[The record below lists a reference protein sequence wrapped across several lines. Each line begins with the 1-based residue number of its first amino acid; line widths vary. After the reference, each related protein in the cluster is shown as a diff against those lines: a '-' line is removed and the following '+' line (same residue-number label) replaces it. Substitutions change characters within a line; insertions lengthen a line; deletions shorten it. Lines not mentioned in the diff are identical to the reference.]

1 MMANDP
7 SISRL
12 LPRPVKSPAA
22 TREDLRKRATTRLA
36 DRIDL
41 AKSKFKP
48 LSLLRQDARRVLDQL
63 LDQDA
68 PTMGREDRDKFVD
81 EILAQSQ
88 GFGPLEELFRD
99 ESVTEF
105 MTMAFNQIISRKGE
119 SWLPTSVQFRDA
131 DQYRQILV
139 GFAEFDPL
147 RTSAVPSGYDATLPN
162 GFRVVGILPQAILEQ
177 PPLAVFTRGNVPTVV
192 AKSASGAIPIPM
204 PNAKSGTITAPSSGS
219 LPALPAPPLT
229 ASGTINFN
237 TTVRSGA
244 DSSSNSLSAR
254 LPDPFGRLK
263 QRVIERLVSRLAAAG
278 VNDLS
283 QLPKQDLQKVIGMY
297 VQEFSSV
304 ENLSLDESTQGR
316 LTLEILTAMNR

>member
-1 MMANDP
+1 MMMNDP

-12 LPRPVKSPAA
+12 LPRPMKSPAVV
-22 TREDLRKRATTRLA
+22 REDLRKRATTRLA
-36 DRIDL
+36 ERIDL
-41 AKSKFKP
+41 AKSRFKP
-48 LSLLRQDARRVLDQL
+48 LSLLRQDARRVIDQL

-105 MTMAFNQIISRKGE
+105 MTMAFNQVISRKTD

-131 DQYRQILV
+131 ELYRQILI
-139 GFAEFDPL
+139 GFADHDPL
-147 RTSAVPSGYDATLPN
+147 RTSAMPSGYDATLPN
-162 GFRVVGILPQAILEQ
+162 GFRVVGILPPAILEQ

-192 AKSASGAIPIPM
+192 AKTASGTIAM
-204 PNAKSGTITAPSSGS
+204 PNAKSGTISAPSSGS
-219 LPALPAPPLT
+219 FPAPPPVQQST
-229 ASGTINFN
+229 SGSINFN
-237 TTVRSGA
+237 ATTRPGSGG
-244 DSSSNSLSAR
+244 SSSSLSAR
-254 LPDPFGRLK
+254 MPDPFERLK
-263 QRVIERLVSRLAAAG
+263 QRVIERLVTRLAAAG

-297 VQEFSSV
+297 VQEFSSI
-304 ENLSLDESTQGR
+304 ENLNLDDSIQGR

>member
-1 MMANDP
+1 MMMNDP

-12 LPRPVKSPAA
+12 LPRPTKSPAA
-22 TREDLRKRATTRLA
+22 AREDLRKRATTRLVE
-36 DRIDL
+36 RIDL
-41 AKSKFKP
+41 AKSRFKP
-48 LSLLRQDARRVLDQL
+48 LSLLRQDARRVIDQL

-105 MTMAFNQIISRKGE
+105 MTMAFNQVISRKGE

-131 DQYRQILV
+131 DLYRQTLV
-139 GFAEFDPL
+139 GFAGHDPL

-162 GFRVVGILPQAILEQ
+162 GFRVVAILPPAILEQ
-177 PPLAVFTRGNVPTVV
+177 PPLAVFTRGNAPTVA
-192 AKSASGAIPIPM
+192 AKSASGTIPM
-204 PNAKSGTITAPSSGS
+204 PNAKSGVIATPSSGS
-219 LPALPAPPLT
+219 FPAPPAPQQS
-229 ASGTINFN
+229 ASDSINFN
-237 TTVRSGA
+237 VISRPGA
-244 DSSSNSLSAR
+244 GGSSSSLSVR
-254 LPDPFGRLK
+254 MPDPFERLK

-297 VQEFSSV
+297 VQEFSSI
-304 ENLSLDESTQGR
+304 ENLNLDESIQGR

>member
-1 MMANDP
+1 MMMNDP

-12 LPRPVKSPAA
+12 LPRPMRSPAA
-22 TREDLRKRATTRLA
+22 AREDLRKRAATRLA
-36 DRIDL
+36 ERIDL
-41 AKSKFKP
+41 AKSRFKP
-48 LSLLRQDARRVLDQL
+48 LSLLRQDARRVIDQL

-105 MTMAFNQIISRKGE
+105 MTMAFNQVISRKSE

-131 DQYRQILV
+131 DLYRQVLA
-139 GFAEFDPL
+139 GFAEHDPL

-162 GFRVVGILPQAILEQ
+162 GFRVVGILPPAILEQ
-177 PPLAVFTRGNVPTVV
+177 PPLAVFTRGSVPTVV
-192 AKSASGAIPIPM
+192 AKAASGTIAM
-204 PNAKSGTITAPSSGS
+204 PNAKSGAISAPSSGS
-219 LPALPAPPLT
+219 FPAPPAPT
-229 ASGTINFN
+229 SGSINFN
-237 TTVRSGA
+237 ATTRPGA
-244 DSSSNSLSAR
+244 GGSSSSLSAR
-254 LPDPFGRLK
+254 LPDPFERLK
-263 QRVIERLVSRLAAAG
+263 QRVIERLVTRLAAAG

-283 QLPKQDLQKVIGMY
+283 QLPKQDLQKVVGMY
-297 VQEFSSV
+297 VQEFSSI
-304 ENLSLDESTQGR
+304 ENLNLDESIQGR

>member
-12 LPRPVKSPAA
+12 LPRPAKIPAA

-36 DRIDL
+36 ERIDL

-99 ESVTEF
+99 ESVAEF

-162 GFRVVGILPQAILEQ
+162 GFRVVGILPPAILEQ
-177 PPLAVFTRGNVPTVV
+177 PPLAVFTRGSMPTVV
-192 AKSASGAIPIPM
+192 AKSASGAM
-204 PNAKSGTITAPSSGS
+204 LNAKSGTISAPSSGS
-219 LPALPAPPLT
+219 FTALPAPPLT

-237 TTVRSGA
+237 ATVRSGA

-254 LPDPFGRLK
+254 MPDPFGRLK

>member
-7 SISRL
+7 STSRL

-22 TREDLRKRATTRLA
+22 TREDLRKRAATRLA
-36 DRIDL
+36 ERIDL

-81 EILAQSQ
+81 EILSQSQ

-105 MTMAFNQIISRKGE
+105 MTMAFNQIINRKGE

-147 RTSAVPSGYDATLPN
+147 RTSSVPSGYDATLPN
-162 GFRVVGILPQAILEQ
+162 GFRVVGILPPAILEQ
-177 PPLAVFTRGNVPTVV
+177 PPLAVFTRGSVPTVV
-192 AKSASGAIPIPM
+192 AKSASGAFPM
-204 PNAKSGTITAPSSGS
+204 PNAKSGTISAPSSGS
-219 LPALPAPPLT
+219 FTALPAPPLT

-254 LPDPFGRLK
+254 MPDPFGRLK

>member
-12 LPRPVKSPAA
+12 LPRPVKSLAA

-36 DRIDL
+36 ERIDL
-41 AKSKFKP
+41 TKSKFKP
-48 LSLLRQDARRVLDQL
+48 LSLLRQDARRILDQL

-131 DQYRQILV
+131 EQYRQILV
-139 GFAEFDPL
+139 GFADHDPL
-147 RTSAVPSGYDATLPN
+147 RTSSTHPVTMRRCRPA
-162 GFRVVGILPQAILEQ
+162 
-177 PPLAVFTRGNVPTVV
+177 
-192 AKSASGAIPIPM
+192 SASSRSCRLRSSNNRRSPCLREATRRQSP
-204 PNAKSGTITAPSSGS
+204 PNRRRARSRCRTRNPWRSPVGS
-219 LPALPAPPLT
+219 
-229 ASGTINFN
+229 
-237 TTVRSGA
+237 VRS
-244 DSSSNSLSAR
+244 
-254 LPDPFGRLK
+254 F
-263 QRVIERLVSRLAAAG
+263 SRKWPA
-278 VNDLS
+278 
-283 QLPKQDLQKVIGMY
+283 
-297 VQEFSSV
+297 
-304 ENLSLDESTQGR
+304 
-316 LTLEILTAMNR
+316 

>member
-1 MMANDP
+1 
-7 SISRL
+7 
-12 LPRPVKSPAA
+12 
-22 TREDLRKRATTRLA
+22 
-36 DRIDL
+36 
-41 AKSKFKP
+41 
-48 LSLLRQDARRVLDQL
+48 
-63 LDQDA
+63 
-68 PTMGREDRDKFVD
+68 MGREDRDKFVD

-131 DQYRQILV
+131 NQYRQILV
-139 GFAEFDPL
+139 GFAEYDPL
-147 RTSAVPSGYDATLPN
+147 RTSAVPSGYDASLPN
-162 GFRVVGILPQAILEQ
+162 GFRVVAILPPAILEQ
-177 PPLAVFTRGNVPTVV
+177 PPLAVFTRVSVPTVV
-192 AKSASGAIPIPM
+192 AKSASGTIAM
-204 PNAKSGTITAPSSGS
+204 PNANDGVIAAPSLGS
-219 LPALPAPPLT
+219 FPAIPAPPLT

-254 LPDPFGRLK
+254 MLDPFGRLK

-297 VQEFSSV
+297 VQEFSST
-304 ENLSLDESTQGR
+304 ENLSLDESAQGR

>member
-7 SISRL
+7 STSRL

-22 TREDLRKRATTRLA
+22 TREDLRKRAATRLA
-36 DRIDL
+36 ERIDL

-81 EILAQSQ
+81 EILSQSQ

-105 MTMAFNQIISRKGE
+105 MTMAFNQIINRKGE

-131 DQYRQILV
+131 NQYRQILV
-139 GFAEFDPL
+139 GFAEYDPL
-147 RTSAVPSGYDATLPN
+147 RTSAVPSGYDASLPN
-162 GFRVVGILPQAILEQ
+162 GFRVVAILPPAILEQ
-177 PPLAVFTRGNVPTVV
+177 PPLAVFTRVSVPTVV
-192 AKSASGAIPIPM
+192 AKSASGAIPIP
-204 PNAKSGTITAPSSGS
+204 NAKSGAIAAPSLGS
-219 LPALPAPPLT
+219 FPAIPAPPLT

-254 LPDPFGRLK
+254 MPDPFGRLK

-304 ENLSLDESTQGR
+304 ENLSHDESTQGR